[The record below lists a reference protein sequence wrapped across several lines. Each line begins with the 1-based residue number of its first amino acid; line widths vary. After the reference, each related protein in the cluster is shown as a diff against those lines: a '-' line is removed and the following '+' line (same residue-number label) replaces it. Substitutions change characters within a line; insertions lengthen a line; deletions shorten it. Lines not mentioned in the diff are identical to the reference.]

1 MEKIVSQLDEKGYFV
16 CAVVADESPLEPGVF
31 LIPGGAVDIAPP
43 NEIEPGK
50 MYRISGEG
58 WMSED
63 IPAPEPEPEPEP
75 LTPEQV
81 RAGKVWIVQS
91 HMDSAARDFGY
102 DSIANAITYAEEP
115 AVPKFQAEGQAFRAW
130 RSLVWERCYEI
141 LAEVESGGRGV
152 PSDDELIAELP
163 ELQLPTS

>member
-1 MEKIVSQLDEKGYFV
+1 MEKIVSQMDENGYFV

-50 MYRISGEG
+50 MYKVSGEG
-58 WMSED
+58 WVSED

-81 RAGKVWIVQS
+81 QANKVWAVQFY
-91 HMDSAARDFGY
+91 MDSAARELGY
-102 DSIANAITYAEEP
+102 DSISNAITYAEEP
-115 AVPKFQAEGQAFRAW
+115 AVPKFQEEGKAFRAW
-130 RSLVWERCYEI
+130 RSLVWEKCYQI
-141 LAEVESGGRGV
+141 LDEVQEGKRDI
-152 PSDDELIAELP
+152 PTDEELISELP
-163 ELQLPTS
+163 VLVI